1 MFLYYVSRPSNK
13 PYLDGRKSSKSVLDK
28 YSKYGNQEEISSNPA
43 QYSCKEGAA
52 GHEQQ
57 VHGPKK
63 GVHATHVDEVHD
75 PQESVHVTHVQEA
88 HGSRESVHAT
98 NVQEIHGILK
108 SVLETHGHELNP
120 KLNIKKVENYQ
131 NSKSIYKQSGEI
143 ASDSWDF
150 GPQYYSY
157 GPQTGE
163 LCVNE
168 RKPSV
173 ECGPQLHG
181 DVGHDKDYYGTQDV
195 VLGNL
200 EPQHGPPESNG
211 PQDYDNQ
218 GGGPQFNIYGTEVLH
233 GPYSV
238 STDSPYQLEYYY
250 TDGEFC

>member
-1 MFLYYVSRPSNK
+1 M
-13 PYLDGRKSSKSVLDK
+13 DK
-28 YSKYGNQEEISSNPA
+28 DSKYGNQEEISSNPA
-43 QYSCKEGAA
+43 LYSSKKVAA

-57 VHGPKK
+57 VHGPREA
-63 GVHATHVDEVHD
+63 VHVTHVDEVHG
-75 PQESVHVTHVQEA
+75 PQESVHVIHGQEAHGLRVSVQATHVQEA
-88 HGSRESVHAT
+88 HGPRESVHAT

-108 SVLETHGHELNP
+108 SVLETHTHELNP

-131 NSKSIYKQSGEI
+131 KSKTIYRQSGEI

-181 DVGHDKDYYGTQDV
+181 HVGHDKDFYGIQDV
-195 VLGNL
+195 RLGNL

-218 GGGPQFNIYGTEVLH
+218 GGGPQFNMYGTEVLH

-238 STDSPYQLEYYY
+238 STDNPYQLEYYY
-250 TDGEFC
+250 TDGELC

>member
-1 MFLYYVSRPSNK
+1 M
-13 PYLDGRKSSKSVLDK
+13 DK
-28 YSKYGNQEEISSNPA
+28 YSKYGNQEEIA
-43 QYSCKEGAA
+43 AA
-52 GHEQQ
+52 GHDQQ
-57 VHGPKK
+57 VHGPKE

-75 PQESVHVTHVQEA
+75 PLENVHVTHVQEA

-98 NVQEIHGILK
+98 NIQEIHGILK

-131 NSKSIYKQSGEI
+131 NSKTIYRQSGEI
-143 ASDSWDF
+143 ASDSWEF
-150 GPQYYSY
+150 GPQYYSYGPQYYSY

-163 LCVNE
+163 LCEKE
-168 RKPSV
+168 RKSII
-173 ECGPQLHG
+173 ECGAQLHG

-195 VLGNL
+195 RLCNL

-218 GGGPQFNIYGTEVLH
+218 GGGPQFNMYGTEVLH

-238 STDSPYQLEYYY
+238 STDCPYQLEYYY
-250 TDGEFC
+250 TDGEFS

>member
-1 MFLYYVSRPSNK
+1 MILYYVPRPGNK

-28 YSKYGNQEEISSNPA
+28 DSKYGNQEEISSNPA

-57 VHGPKK
+57 VHGPRE
-63 GVHATHVDEVHD
+63 GVQA
-75 PQESVHVTHVQEA
+75 THVQEA
-88 HGSRESVHAT
+88 HGPRESVHAT

-108 SVLETHGHELNP
+108 SVLETHTHELNP

-131 NSKSIYKQSGEI
+131 KSKTIYRQSGEI

-181 DVGHDKDYYGTQDV
+181 HVGHDKDCYGIQDV
-195 VLGNL
+195 RLGNL

-218 GGGPQFNIYGTEVLH
+218 GGGPQFNMYGTEVLH

-238 STDSPYQLEYYY
+238 STDNPYQLEYYY
-250 TDGEFC
+250 TDGELC